1 METLLALAPLL
12 ICPLMMV
19 LMGGAMGRAV
29 EWVSRGARTLTA
41 LKGSAGRGPRQ

>member
-1 METLLALAPLL
+1 MESMLALAPLL
-12 ICPLMMV
+12 ICALMLL

-29 EWVSRGARTLTA
+29 GWVSRGTRTLTA